1 MKIEETETYKKY
13 LENIELLKNS
23 VVITEGF
30 IGDNVSIKII
40 NHNFKKPKQKT
51 LRGEC
56 LECDTCRKTRQF
68 LI

>member
-23 VVITEGF
+23 VVITEGL
-30 IGDNVSIKII
+30 IGDNVSIEIVD
-40 NHNFKKPKQKT
+40 HNFKRHKRKI

-56 LECDTCRKTRQF
+56 SECDTCRKT
-68 LI
+68 